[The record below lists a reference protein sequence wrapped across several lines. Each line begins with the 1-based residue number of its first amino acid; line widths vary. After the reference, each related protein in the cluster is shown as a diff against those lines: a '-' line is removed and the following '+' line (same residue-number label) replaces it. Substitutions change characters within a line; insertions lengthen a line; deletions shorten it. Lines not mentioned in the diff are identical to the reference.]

1 MEKFALSGQDQLKR
15 AYRKNSSAAQYSQDS
30 DVRDTLLLLS
40 LNIIER
46 HAEDTEPYRI

>member
-40 LNIIER
+40 LNIER